1 MLTVT
6 DDDGAEDSRTR
17 TAQPDEPAPPPPPP
31 PPANDPPNA
40 EFEVDCQELQC
51 TFLDRSTDDDGSVV
65 SWQWNFGDGST
76 SSERNPS
83 HTYAAS
89 GRFDVVLLVTDDDG
103 AADTRTHTADPQ
115 APPPPAP
122 NEPPHADFDVHCD
135 KLTCAFED
143 KSKDDDGAIAGWHW
157 SFGDG
162 ATSNE
167 QNPVHTYAERG
178 RYDVLL
184 TVTDDRGATDT
195 KDRRVDPKD

>member
-1 MLTVT
+1 M
-6 DDDGAEDSRTR
+6 
-17 TAQPDEPAPPPPPP
+17 
-31 PPANDPPNA
+31 
-40 EFEVDCQELQC
+40 
-51 TFLDRSTDDDGSVV
+51 
-65 SWQWNFGDGST
+65 
-76 SSERNPS
+76 
-83 HTYAAS
+83 
-89 GRFDVVLLVTDDDG
+89 
-103 AADTRTHTADPQ
+103 
-115 APPPPAP
+115 PAP

-135 KLTCAFED
+135 KLTCDFED